1 LFFGIFHFSLFTIHC
16 SLFFMQAIGVDIVEN
31 KRIAALIQKHG
42 ERFLNR
48 VFTPQELDY
57 CRGRVPSLAARWAAK
72 EAMSKAFG
80 TGIGDVAFKEIE
92 VLVNQRGKPNIVLHG
107 NAQRMAQEMDFTR
120 IFLSLSHTDA
130 YAVAFVTVDSQ

>member
-1 LFFGIFHFSLFTIHC
+1 
-16 SLFFMQAIGVDIVEN
+16 MQAIGVDIVEN

-48 VFTPQELDY
+48 VFTPQELNY
-57 CRGRVPSLAARWAAK
+57 CRGRIPSLAARWAAK

-92 VLVNQRGKPNIVLHG
+92 VLVNQRGKPNIILHG
-107 NAQRMAQEMDFTR
+107 NAQKLAQEMGFNH
-120 IFLSLSHTDA
+120 ILLSLSHTDD
-130 YAVAFVTVDSQ
+130 YAVAFVVASRRQ